1 MSEQL
6 KLALGAKRDAMRKVL
21 DSAGV
26 DWQTLA
32 RLVVRT
38 MRGQEVT
45 GEDIR
50 LRCAELGINPPHHNA
65 WGALINQLQHPRD
78 GTRPYLIAT
87 DRFVPMRG
95 PKSNARVTRVY
106 VVPRDL

>member
-1 MSEQL
+1 MTGQL
-6 KLALGAKRDAMRKVL
+6 ELALTAKKDAMRRVL

-26 DWQTLA
+26 DWMTLA

-50 LRCAELGINPPHHNA
+50 LRCAELGIAPTHHNA
-65 WGALINQLQHPRD
+65 WGALINQLQHLRD

-87 DRFVPMRG
+87 DKFVPMRG
-95 PKSNARVTRVY
+95 PKSNARLTRVY